1 MKPIINLRQI
11 EAFRAV
17 MLTGSVVGAA
27 KFMNVTQPG
36 VSRTIGLLEL
46 HLGYALFER
55 QGGKANCTPPTAS
68 DERSIKNN

>member
-36 VSRTIGLLEL
+36 VSRTIG
-46 HLGYALFER
+46 
-55 QGGKANCTPPTAS
+55 
-68 DERSIKNN
+68 